1 MEDYVQFAQNAFQVD
16 PDQPKPTRT
25 MLTRLHLAKQISL
38 LYTQWKLSY
47 LEAFLD
53 RSLAQLRHLNLLL
66 QTFGSLKSHKK
77 NQIAK
82 ADNY

>member
-1 MEDYVQFAQNAFQVD
+1 
-16 PDQPKPTRT
+16 
-25 MLTRLHLAKQISL
+25 MLTRLHLAKQISI

-47 LEAFLD
+47 LEAFLE

-66 QTFGSLKSHKK
+66 QTFSSLKSHKK

-82 ADNY
+82 ADNYYNTNELKKFYKLFEKWRYGNG